1 MIYHPT
7 ELMLDDRQR
16 EKLQG
21 YDPGFPYTAID
32 CRFDG
37 YSGPCVDWHWH
48 ATLEINVCVS
58 GVLKTSTQRGEYLVK
73 PGDAVLVNANVLHR
87 NEAEGGARGVRVQT
101 HMFDRALVAAAEL
114 PLRRYVAPVVECAL
128 LDALPLS
135 RGEPRQRAVLEAL
148 DRAFIAAGEEKDGYE
163 LEICGLL
170 NRAWQGIYALAQPV
184 IGARQPLPRM
194 ETARLKQM
202 LGFIR
207 EHLRRGH
214 LPRGHRRRRGRV
226 RARMLPLLQA
236 GTGHHAA
243 FQPHGLPR
251 AQGRR
256 TSARDGSFRHRHRL
270 CLRLCHVQLL
280 RQGLS
285 PPHEPFAARLSPR
298 LRRDGRGACALRA
311 LVIKWKYTEVYWRI
325 FRNIAP
331 KIVK

>member
-48 ATLEINVCVS
+48 ATLEINVCAS
-58 GVLKTSTQRGEYLVK
+58 GLLKTSTQRGEYLVK

-128 LDALPLS
+128 LDVLLLS

-170 NRAWQGIYALAQPV
+170 NRAWQGVYALAQPI

-207 EHLRRGH
+207 DHYAEDISPADIAAAAGVCERECFRCFKQELGTTPLSSLTDFRVRKAAEMLRGTDRPVTDIAAACGFATSSYFGKVFRRRMNLSPLAYRRG
-214 LPRGHRRRRGRV
+214 
-226 RARMLPLLQA
+226 
-236 GTGHHAA
+236 
-243 FQPHGLPR
+243 
-251 AQGRR
+251 
-256 TSARDGSFRHRHRL
+256 
-270 CLRLCHVQLL
+270 
-280 RQGLS
+280 
-285 PPHEPFAARLSPR
+285 
-298 LRRDGRGACALRA
+298 
-311 LVIKWKYTEVYWRI
+311 
-325 FRNIAP
+325 
-331 KIVK
+331 

>member
-58 GVLKTSTQRGEYLVK
+58 GVLKTSTQRGEYIVRE
-73 PGDAVLVNANVLHR
+73 GDGVLVNANVLHR
-87 NEAEGGARGVRVQT
+87 NEAYEGAPGVRVQT
-101 HMFDRALVAAAEL
+101 HMFDRSLVAAAEL
-114 PLRRYVAPVVECAL
+114 PQRRYVAPVVECTL
-128 LDALPLS
+128 LDALPLF
-135 RGEPRQRAVLEAL
+135 RENAEHRAVLEAL
-148 DRAFIAAGEEKDGYE
+148 DRAFEAASEEKDGYE

-170 NRAWQGIYALAQPV
+170 NRAWQGVYAQALPV

-207 EHLRRGH
+207 EHFAEDISPADIAAAAGVCERECFRCFKQELGTTPLSSLTDFRVRKAAELLRETDRSVTDIASACGFATSSYFGKVFRRRMNLSPLAYRRG
-214 LPRGHRRRRGRV
+214 
-226 RARMLPLLQA
+226 
-236 GTGHHAA
+236 
-243 FQPHGLPR
+243 
-251 AQGRR
+251 
-256 TSARDGSFRHRHRL
+256 
-270 CLRLCHVQLL
+270 
-280 RQGLS
+280 
-285 PPHEPFAARLSPR
+285 
-298 LRRDGRGACALRA
+298 
-311 LVIKWKYTEVYWRI
+311 
-325 FRNIAP
+325 
-331 KIVK
+331 

>member
-148 DRAFIAAGEEKDGYE
+148 DRAFIAADEEKDGYE

-207 EHLRRGH
+207 DHYAEDISPADIAAAAGVCERECFRCFKQELGTTPLSSLTDFRVRKAAELLRETDRSVTDIASACGFATSSYFGKVFRRRMNLSPLAYRRG
-214 LPRGHRRRRGRV
+214 
-226 RARMLPLLQA
+226 
-236 GTGHHAA
+236 
-243 FQPHGLPR
+243 
-251 AQGRR
+251 
-256 TSARDGSFRHRHRL
+256 
-270 CLRLCHVQLL
+270 
-280 RQGLS
+280 
-285 PPHEPFAARLSPR
+285 
-298 LRRDGRGACALRA
+298 
-311 LVIKWKYTEVYWRI
+311 
-325 FRNIAP
+325 
-331 KIVK
+331 

>member
-48 ATLEINVCVS
+48 ATLEINVCAS
-58 GVLKTSTQRGEYLVK
+58 GLLKTSTQRGEYIVRE
-73 PGDAVLVNANVLHR
+73 GDGVLVNANVLHR

-128 LDALPLS
+128 LDALPLF
-135 RGEPRQRAVLEAL
+135 RENAEHRAVLEAL
-148 DRAFIAAGEEKDGYE
+148 DRAFEAASEEKDGYE

-170 NRAWQGIYALAQPV
+170 NRAWQGVYAQALPV

-207 EHLRRGH
+207 EHFAEDISPADIAAAAGVCERECFRCFKQELGTTPLSSLTDFRVRKAAELLRETDRSVTDIAAACGFATPSYFGKVFRRRMNLSPLAYRRG
-214 LPRGHRRRRGRV
+214 
-226 RARMLPLLQA
+226 
-236 GTGHHAA
+236 
-243 FQPHGLPR
+243 
-251 AQGRR
+251 
-256 TSARDGSFRHRHRL
+256 
-270 CLRLCHVQLL
+270 
-280 RQGLS
+280 
-285 PPHEPFAARLSPR
+285 
-298 LRRDGRGACALRA
+298 
-311 LVIKWKYTEVYWRI
+311 
-325 FRNIAP
+325 
-331 KIVK
+331 

>member
-58 GVLKTSTQRGEYLVK
+58 GVLKTSTQRGEYIVRE
-73 PGDAVLVNANVLHR
+73 GDAVLVNANVLHR
-87 NEAEGGARGVRVQT
+87 NEAYEGAPGVRVQT
-101 HMFDRALVAAAEL
+101 HMFDRSLVAAAEL
-114 PLRRYVAPVVECAL
+114 PQRRYVAPVVECTL
-128 LDALPLS
+128 LDALPLF
-135 RGEPRQRAVLEAL
+135 RENAEHRAVLEAL
-148 DRAFIAAGEEKDGYE
+148 DRAFEAASEEKDGYE

-170 NRAWQGIYALAQPV
+170 NRAWQGVYAQALPV

-207 EHLRRGH
+207 EHYAEDISPVDIAAAAGVCERECFRCFKQELGTTPLSSLTDFRVRKAAELLRETDRSVTDIASACGFATSSYFGKVFRRRMNLSPLAYRRG
-214 LPRGHRRRRGRV
+214 
-226 RARMLPLLQA
+226 
-236 GTGHHAA
+236 
-243 FQPHGLPR
+243 
-251 AQGRR
+251 
-256 TSARDGSFRHRHRL
+256 
-270 CLRLCHVQLL
+270 
-280 RQGLS
+280 
-285 PPHEPFAARLSPR
+285 
-298 LRRDGRGACALRA
+298 
-311 LVIKWKYTEVYWRI
+311 
-325 FRNIAP
+325 
-331 KIVK
+331 

>member
-48 ATLEINVCVS
+48 ATLEINVCAS
-58 GVLKTSTQRGEYLVK
+58 GVLKTSTQRGEYIVRE
-73 PGDAVLVNANVLHR
+73 GDAVLVNANVLHR
-87 NEAEGGARGVRVQT
+87 NEAYEGAPGVRVQT
-101 HMFDRALVAAAEL
+101 HMFDRSLVAAAEL

-148 DRAFIAAGEEKDGYE
+148 DRAFIAADEEKDGYE

-207 EHLRRGH
+207 DHYAEDISPADIAAAAGVCERECFRCFKQELGTTPLSSLTDFRVRKAAELLRETDRSVTDIASACGFATSSYFGKVFRRRMNLSPLAYRRG
-214 LPRGHRRRRGRV
+214 
-226 RARMLPLLQA
+226 
-236 GTGHHAA
+236 
-243 FQPHGLPR
+243 
-251 AQGRR
+251 
-256 TSARDGSFRHRHRL
+256 
-270 CLRLCHVQLL
+270 
-280 RQGLS
+280 
-285 PPHEPFAARLSPR
+285 
-298 LRRDGRGACALRA
+298 
-311 LVIKWKYTEVYWRI
+311 
-325 FRNIAP
+325 
-331 KIVK
+331 

>member
-58 GVLKTSTQRGEYLVK
+58 GVLKTSTQRGEYIVRE
-73 PGDAVLVNANVLHR
+73 GDAVLVNANVLHR

-148 DRAFIAAGEEKDGYE
+148 DRAFIAADEEKDGYE

-207 EHLRRGH
+207 EHFAEDISPADIAAAAGVCERECFRCFKQELGTTPLSSLTDFRVRKAAELLRETDRSVTDIAAACGFATPSYFGKVFRRRMNLSPLAYRRG
-214 LPRGHRRRRGRV
+214 
-226 RARMLPLLQA
+226 
-236 GTGHHAA
+236 
-243 FQPHGLPR
+243 
-251 AQGRR
+251 
-256 TSARDGSFRHRHRL
+256 
-270 CLRLCHVQLL
+270 
-280 RQGLS
+280 
-285 PPHEPFAARLSPR
+285 
-298 LRRDGRGACALRA
+298 
-311 LVIKWKYTEVYWRI
+311 
-325 FRNIAP
+325 
-331 KIVK
+331 

>member
-148 DRAFIAAGEEKDGYE
+148 DRAFEAADEEKDGYE

-170 NRAWQGIYALAQPV
+170 NRAWQGVYALALPV

-207 EHLRRGH
+207 EHYAEDISPADVAASAGVCERECFRCFKQELGTT
-214 LPRGHRRRRGRV
+214 
-226 RARMLPLLQA
+226 PLATL
-236 GTGHHAA
+236 TD
-243 FQPHGLPR
+243 F
-251 AQGRR
+251 
-256 TSARDGSFRHRHRL
+256 
-270 CLRLCHVQLL
+270 
-280 RQGLS
+280 
-285 PPHEPFAARLSPR
+285 R
-298 LRRDGRGACALRA
+298 LRRAAELLRETDRSVSDIAAACGFATSSYFGKVFRRRMNLSPLAYRRG
-311 LVIKWKYTEVYWRI
+311 
-325 FRNIAP
+325 
-331 KIVK
+331 

>member
-148 DRAFIAAGEEKDGYE
+148 DRAFIAADEEKDGYE

-207 EHLRRGH
+207 EHFAEDISPVDIAAAAGVCERECFRCFKQELGTTPLSSLTDFRVRKAAELLRETDRSVTDIASACGFATSSYFGKVFRRRMNLSPLAYRRG
-214 LPRGHRRRRGRV
+214 
-226 RARMLPLLQA
+226 
-236 GTGHHAA
+236 
-243 FQPHGLPR
+243 
-251 AQGRR
+251 
-256 TSARDGSFRHRHRL
+256 
-270 CLRLCHVQLL
+270 
-280 RQGLS
+280 
-285 PPHEPFAARLSPR
+285 
-298 LRRDGRGACALRA
+298 
-311 LVIKWKYTEVYWRI
+311 
-325 FRNIAP
+325 
-331 KIVK
+331 

>member
-58 GVLKTSTQRGEYLVK
+58 GVLKTSTQRGEYIVRE
-73 PGDAVLVNANVLHR
+73 GDAVLVNANVLHR
-87 NEAEGGARGVRVQT
+87 NEAYEGAPGVRVQT
-101 HMFDRALVAAAEL
+101 HMFDRSLVAAAEL
-114 PLRRYVAPVVECAL
+114 PQRRYVAPVVECTL
-128 LDALPLS
+128 LDALPLF
-135 RGEPRQRAVLEAL
+135 RENAEHRAVLEAL
-148 DRAFIAAGEEKDGYE
+148 DRAFEAASEEKDGYE

-170 NRAWQGIYALAQPV
+170 NRAWQGVYAQALPV

-207 EHLRRGH
+207 DHYAEDISPADIAAAAGVCERECFRCFKQELGTTPLSSLTDFRVRKAAELLRETDRSVTDIAAACGFATPSYFGKVFRRRMNLSPLAYRRG
-214 LPRGHRRRRGRV
+214 
-226 RARMLPLLQA
+226 
-236 GTGHHAA
+236 
-243 FQPHGLPR
+243 
-251 AQGRR
+251 
-256 TSARDGSFRHRHRL
+256 
-270 CLRLCHVQLL
+270 
-280 RQGLS
+280 
-285 PPHEPFAARLSPR
+285 
-298 LRRDGRGACALRA
+298 
-311 LVIKWKYTEVYWRI
+311 
-325 FRNIAP
+325 
-331 KIVK
+331 

>member
-58 GVLKTSTQRGEYLVK
+58 GVLKTSTQRGEYIVRE
-73 PGDAVLVNANVLHR
+73 GDAVLVNANVLHR
-87 NEAEGGARGVRVQT
+87 NEAEGGAPGVRVQT

-148 DRAFIAAGEEKDGYE
+148 DRAFIAADEEKDGYE

-207 EHLRRGH
+207 EHFAEDISPADIAAAAGVCERECFRCFKQELGTTPLSSLTDFRVRKAAELLRETDRSVTDIAAACGFATPSYFGKVFRRRMNLSPLAYRRG
-214 LPRGHRRRRGRV
+214 
-226 RARMLPLLQA
+226 
-236 GTGHHAA
+236 
-243 FQPHGLPR
+243 
-251 AQGRR
+251 
-256 TSARDGSFRHRHRL
+256 
-270 CLRLCHVQLL
+270 
-280 RQGLS
+280 
-285 PPHEPFAARLSPR
+285 
-298 LRRDGRGACALRA
+298 
-311 LVIKWKYTEVYWRI
+311 
-325 FRNIAP
+325 
-331 KIVK
+331 

>member
-58 GVLKTSTQRGEYLVK
+58 GVLKTSTQRGEYIVRE
-73 PGDAVLVNANVLHR
+73 GDAVLVNANVLHR
-87 NEAEGGARGVRVQT
+87 NEADEGAPGVRVQT
-101 HMFDRALVAAAEL
+101 HMFDRSLVAAAEL
-114 PLRRYVAPVVECAL
+114 PQRRYVAPVVECTL
-128 LDALPLS
+128 LDALPLF
-135 RGEPRQRAVLEAL
+135 RENAEHRAVLEAL
-148 DRAFIAAGEEKDGYE
+148 DRAFEAASEEKDGYE

-170 NRAWQGIYALAQPV
+170 NRAWQGVYAQALPV

-207 EHLRRGH
+207 EHFAEDISPADIAAAAGVCERECFRCFKQELGTTPLSSLTDFRVRKAAELLRETDRSVTDIASACGFATSSYFGKVFRRRMNLSPLAYRRG
-214 LPRGHRRRRGRV
+214 
-226 RARMLPLLQA
+226 
-236 GTGHHAA
+236 
-243 FQPHGLPR
+243 
-251 AQGRR
+251 
-256 TSARDGSFRHRHRL
+256 
-270 CLRLCHVQLL
+270 
-280 RQGLS
+280 
-285 PPHEPFAARLSPR
+285 
-298 LRRDGRGACALRA
+298 
-311 LVIKWKYTEVYWRI
+311 
-325 FRNIAP
+325 
-331 KIVK
+331 